1 MGFKVVTRKMIDAPT
16 EATVLVPDK
25 PDDYFGILIKYVP
38 APVIAGYKLVEEMFV
53 AAGRTG
59 EMPLVY
65 LLFLVITPLVVA
77 GITKEESPLN
87 MEHIKA
93 AKVQIVMA
101 TLGFVIWTLVMS
113 RWITFDHCGVLYI
126 LCSSQLVHLRWAR
139 DFTRKGYS
147 HCILWPLVCLLGCLA
162 ELYTRIYVA
171 NFFIYKP

>member
-1 MGFKVVTRKMIDAPT
+1 MGFKVVTKKMIDAPT

-38 APVIAGYKLVEEMFV
+38 APVIAAYKLIEEMFV

-65 LLFLVITPLVVA
+65 LLFLVITPLAVA

-87 MEHIKA
+87 MEHLKSI
-93 AKVQIVMA
+93 KVQIVMS

-113 RWITFDHCGVLYI
+113 RWITFDPLWGTVYLVL
-126 LCSSQLVHLRWAR
+126 
-139 DFTRKGYS
+139 FTVGAPAVGKG
-147 HCILWPLVCLLGCLA
+147 
-162 ELYTRIYVA
+162 LYE
-171 NFFIYKP
+171 KGL